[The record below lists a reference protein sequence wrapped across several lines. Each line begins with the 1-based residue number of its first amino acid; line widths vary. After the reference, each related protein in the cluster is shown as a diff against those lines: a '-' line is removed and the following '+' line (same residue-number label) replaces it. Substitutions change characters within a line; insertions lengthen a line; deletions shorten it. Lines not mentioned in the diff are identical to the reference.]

1 MINKMFMAS
10 ILFQL
15 IFSAFSVLHP
25 FFVSVTDINH
35 NAKEKQ
41 LEISVRI
48 FVDDFEKTLKQYGKT
63 NIDLI
68 HPADKVAAEKI
79 INQYIQSH
87 LKIAANDQV
96 VNFKYVGYEIQSE
109 SAWVYFEVDNIA
121 FVKKIAVTN
130 TMLYDYEKQQINIV
144 HAKAN
149 NKEESSKLDPQTP
162 SCTFSF

>member
-1 MINKMFMAS
+1 MTS

-15 IFSAFSVLHP
+15 ILSAFSILHP

-68 HPADKVAAEKI
+68 HPANKAAAEKI

-96 VNFKYVGYEIQSE
+96 VNYKYLGYEIQSE
-109 SAWVYFEVDNIA
+109 SAWV
-121 FVKKIAVTN
+121 
-130 TMLYDYEKQQINIV
+130 
-144 HAKAN
+144 
-149 NKEESSKLDPQTP
+149 
-162 SCTFSF
+162 